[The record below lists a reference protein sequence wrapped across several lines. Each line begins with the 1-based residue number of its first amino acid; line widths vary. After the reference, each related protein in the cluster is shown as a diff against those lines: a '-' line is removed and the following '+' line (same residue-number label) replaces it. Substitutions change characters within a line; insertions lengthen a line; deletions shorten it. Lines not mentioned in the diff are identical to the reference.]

1 MTADHRSSMPVDKS
15 GIKFGPIWLVPDVS
29 RANVYAYMY
38 AALTTIGLLTFVNTG
53 TPLVLNSTLNVP
65 LAEQG
70 QLSGYLV
77 IATEIAQFLVFGI
90 VGVLADRIGRR
101 GLFSLGLF
109 VMGLGYLFYPFA
121 NSIPE
126 LFVYRIIYAA
136 GLAASTGM
144 LGTIVADYPQD
155 VSRGKTVALGGML
168 NGLGVIF
175 VAIFIGNRL
184 PPALSSAGFDAVA
197 VTRIIHVV
205 VFLLCTISAIVVGL
219 GLKKGTPGEK
229 EEQPPWRE
237 LILSGWLEGKNPR
250 IALSYATAFVA
261 RSDLVI
267 LGIFLVLW
275 GTTAGVQQGLPV
287 AEAASQGAR
296 IFATA
301 SSAAFVWLLVL
312 GATMDR
318 FNRVSGVVFCMFMAA
333 IGYSSMLLVDN
344 PLAPEATPYFILLGI
359 GQISAFF
366 GATTMISHEAPRLTR
381 ASVIGM
387 FNMSG
392 AIGILITS
400 GIGGLLFDAYGGA
413 APFALVGVF
422 NGCVMLLAIVVRIK
436 SPGFIPSAAAVTK
449 AGEN

>member
-1 MTADHRSSMPVDKS
+1 
-15 GIKFGPIWLVPDVS
+15 
-29 RANVYAYMY
+29 
-38 AALTTIGLLTFVNTG
+38 
-53 TPLVLNSTLNVP
+53 
-65 LAEQG
+65 
-70 QLSGYLV
+70 
-77 IATEIAQFLVFGI
+77 
-90 VGVLADRIGRR
+90 
-101 GLFSLGLF
+101 
-109 VMGLGYLFYPFA
+109 
-121 NSIPE
+121 
-126 LFVYRIIYAA
+126 LFVYRVIYAA

-184 PPALSSAGFDAVA
+184 PLALSNAGFDAVA

-205 VFLLCTISAIVVGL
+205 VFLLCTISAIVVAL
-219 GLKKGTPGEK
+219 GLKKGTPGKKK
-229 EEQPPWRE
+229 ERPPWRE
-237 LILSGWLEGKNPR
+237 LIFSGLIEGKNPR

-275 GTTAGVQQGLPV
+275 GTTAGVEQGLPV

-296 IFATA
+296 IFAIA

-318 FNRVSGVVFCMFMAA
+318 FNRVTGVVICMGVAA
-333 IGYSSMLLVDN
+333 IGYLSMLLVDD
-344 PLAPEATPYFILLGI
+344 PLAPEAIPFFILLGV

-392 AIGILITS
+392 AVGITVSS
-400 GIGGLLFDAYGGA
+400 GVGGLLFDAYGGS
-413 APFALVGVF
+413 APFALVGIM
-422 NGCVMLLAIVVRIK
+422 NGCVLLLAIVVRIK
-436 SPGFIPSAAAVTK
+436 FPGAMPSAAGATK
-449 AGEN
+449 AGVD

>member
-1 MTADHRSSMPVDKS
+1 MTVEHPALMQVDKS
-15 GIKFGPIWLVPDVS
+15 GMKFGPIWLVS
-29 RANVYAYMY
+29 GITRTNLYAYMY

-53 TPLVLNSTLNVP
+53 TPLVMNSTLNIP

-70 QLSGYLV
+70 ALSGYLV

-121 NSIPE
+121 DSVPE
-126 LFVYRIIYAA
+126 LFVYRVIYAA

-175 VAIFIGNRL
+175 VAVFIGNRL
-184 PPALSSAGFDAVA
+184 PPALSNAGFDAVE

-205 VFLLCTISAIVVGL
+205 VFLLCTITAIVVAL
-219 GLKKGTPGEK
+219 GLQKGTPGKK
-229 EEQPPWRE
+229 EERPPWRE
-237 LILSGWLEGKNPR
+237 LIFSGLIEGKNPR

-267 LGIFLVLW
+267 LGIFGVLW
-275 GTTAGVQQGLPV
+275 GTTAGVEQGLPV

-296 IFATA
+296 IFAVA

-318 FNRVSGVVFCMFMAA
+318 FNRITGVVVCMGLAA
-333 IGYSSMLLVDN
+333 IGYLSMIFVDN
-344 PLAPEATPYFILLGI
+344 PLAPEAIPFFILLGI

-366 GATTMISHEAPRLTR
+366 GATTLISHEAPRLTR
-381 ASVIGM
+381 ASVIGT

-392 AIGILITS
+392 AVGILISS
-400 GIGGLLFDAYGGA
+400 GVGGLLFDVYGGA
-413 APFALVGVF
+413 GPFALVGMM
-422 NGCVMLLAIVVRIK
+422 NGCVLLLAIVVRIK
-436 SPGFIPSAAAVTK
+436 SPGAMPSAAGATK
-449 AGEN
+449 AGVD